1 MKIKINT
8 VLNKVIYTFKILSIN
23 FDTYD
28 YKNLF
33 FAIIFVIASSLIS
46 FGGYLL
52 TIKLFEKNNF
62 QNYEIYEISILIII
76 FFSSKIISKLIL
88 DFKWKFFNLSL
99 YRIAYKFGVT
109 SLNKYNNINSRSFL
123 FNNNN
128 EKNIFLSLFTKSQDS
143 VISFLYII
151 FSSFLP
157 IFIELI
163 IAIILIFYSFDKL
176 IALTIS
182 TAIVFYTLIT
192 FIFKNKEIIVNQSAF
207 IQDNKVLE
215 TQIDFIDSL
224 PISVQYNK
232 NQYFNKIINIQITKS
247 LELHKTLFD
256 IKFTRAF
263 LNTISLFFL
272 YFITILLLIILS
284 PQSIYNLSFIYLLF
298 TIFDRVIQPINSLTL
313 QLVEIRDA
321 MLSILEID
329 NYLKSK
335 RSNIKMTNGF
345 KSHIN
350 SINIFNNEKTHKV
363 LLKNKIWVVLGNSGS
378 GKSTLSR
385 HLYYLFSNNIND
397 ELNLT
402 FPITNNSEINYISNS
417 IVYLSSEPFHIH
429 GTCKQNIIFDDE
441 ILLNKIDLSLLS
453 QFQLDTSILNRDVNT
468 ISRGESQRISIIRA
482 LIRNPKVII
491 LDEATNGLDLQLESA
506 IISFINHYLQ
516 DSLII
521 IVTHRSS
528 NLLNP
533 NLIFHVNSES
543 IDIQTNN

>member
-8 VLNKVIYTFKILSIN
+8 VIEKIIYTFKVLSIN
-23 FDTYD
+23 FDKND

-52 TIKLFEKNNF
+52 TVKLFEENNF
-62 QNYEIYEISILIII
+62 QNYELFEISILIII
-76 FFSSKIISKLIL
+76 FFSTKIISKLIL
-88 DFKWKFFNLSL
+88 DFRWKFFNLSL

-109 SLNKYNNINSRSFL
+109 SLNKYNDVNSHSFL
-123 FNNNN
+123 LSNNDKNN
-128 EKNIFLSLFTKSQDS
+128 FLSFFSKSQDS
-143 VISFLYII
+143 VITFLHII

-163 IAIILIFYSFDKL
+163 IAITLIFYSFDKL

-182 TAIVFYTLIT
+182 TAIVFYSLI
-192 FIFKNKEIIVNQSAF
+192 ILAFKNKEIIATQRAF

-215 TQIDFIDSL
+215 SQIDFIESL

-232 NQYFNKIINIQITKS
+232 NQYFNKNINIQTTKS

-284 PQSIYNLSFIYLLF
+284 PKSIYNLSFIYLLF

-313 QLVEIRDA
+313 QFVEIRDA
-321 MLSILEID
+321 MLSISEIE

-335 RSNIKMTNGF
+335 SSKIEISNGF

-350 SINIFNNEKTHKV
+350 YINIFNNEKTHKA
-363 LLKNKIWVVLGNSGS
+363 LLKNKIWLILGNSGS

-385 HLYYLFSNNIND
+385 HLYYLFSNNKNE

-402 FPITNNSEINYISNS
+402 FPIVNNFETNYISNS

-429 GTCKQNIIFDDE
+429 GTCKENIIFDDGN
-441 ILLNKIDLSLLS
+441 LLSKVDLSLLS
-453 QFQLDTSILNRDVNT
+453 KFQLDASILNRDVNM

-491 LDEATNGLDLQLESA
+491 LDEATNGLDLHLESA
-506 IISFINHYLQ
+506 VISFIKHYLQ

-521 IVTHRSS
+521 VVTHRSS
-528 NLLNP
+528 KLLKP
-533 NLIFHVNSES
+533 NLILNINSNS
-543 IDIQTNN
+543 VDIQSIN

>member
-8 VLNKVIYTFKILSIN
+8 VIEKIIYTFKLLSIN
-23 FDTYD
+23 FDKND

-62 QNYEIYEISILIII
+62 QNYEFFEISILIII
-76 FFSSKIISKLIL
+76 FFSTKIISKLIL
-88 DFKWKFFNLSL
+88 DFRWKFFNLSL
-99 YRIAYKFGVT
+99 YRIAYKFGIT
-109 SLNKYNNINSRSFL
+109 SLNKYNHVNLHSFL
-123 FNNNN
+123 FNNK
-128 EKNIFLSLFTKSQDS
+128 EKNNFLSFFSKSQDS
-143 VISFLYII
+143 VIIFLYII

-163 IAIILIFYSFDKL
+163 IAITLIFYSFDKL

-182 TAIVFYTLIT
+182 TAIVFYSLI
-192 FIFKNKEIIVNQSAF
+192 ILAFKNKEIIATQRAF

-215 TQIDFIDSL
+215 SQIDFIESL

-232 NQYFNKIINIQITKS
+232 NQYFNNNINIQTIKS

-284 PQSIYNLSFIYLLF
+284 PKSIYNLSFIYLLF

-313 QLVEIRDA
+313 QFVEIRDA
-321 MLSILEID
+321 MLSISEVE

-335 RSNIKMTNGF
+335 NTSIEISNGF

-350 SINIFNNEKTHKV
+350 YINIFNNEKTHKV
-363 LLKNKIWVVLGNSGS
+363 LLKNKIWLILGNSGS

-385 HLYYLFSNNIND
+385 HLYCLFSNNKNE

-402 FPITNNSEINYISNS
+402 FPIVNNFETNYISNS

-429 GTCKQNIIFDDE
+429 GTCKENIIFDDE
-441 ILLNKIDLSLLS
+441 ILLSKIDFNLLS
-453 QFQLDTSILNRDVNT
+453 QFQLDASILNRDVNT

-491 LDEATNGLDLQLESA
+491 LDEATNGLDLHLESA
-506 IISFINHYLQ
+506 VISFINQYLQ
-516 DSLII
+516 DSLLI
-521 IVTHRSS
+521 IVTHRPS

-533 NLIFHVNSES
+533 NLIFHINADSV
-543 IDIQTNN
+543 DIQSNN